1 MTVLDRSKMSHLVVN
16 DETGFLAALEY
27 LILDTSAEAL
37 RTIERRQFDEDELA
51 FTRIC
56 VSSARDTRRLWTV
69 YSFGPQ
75 TPVCRS
81 RRRQDLQN
89 KSDTLCLYSR
99 LAFCGRVSSYSHC
112 RHGLWVKETFK
123 NSPPA
128 ER

>member
-1 MTVLDRSKMSHLVVN
+1 MNACKPPWCPTDYAAFEKRLKVDWKNTHLTLPSPGMTVLDRSKMSHLVVN

-75 TPVCRS
+75 TPVCPCAC
-81 RRRQDLQN
+81 
-89 KSDTLCLYSR
+89 LCKR
-99 LAFCGRVSSYSHC
+99 
-112 RHGLWVKETFK
+112 
-123 NSPPA
+123 
-128 ER
+128 